1 MTVQEMFPSRP
12 RFEAVLPHE
21 LRGGAQLYVFT
32 EDWHYHSP
40 THGHGVIPAGFTT
53 DFASIPGFFRRYMDD
68 DDPRIL
74 LPALRHD
81 HRYTKQDIPRAEAD
95 AELEEGM
102 AACGARWD
110 QRKAVRLAVRLF
122 GGKHWKSP

>member
-1 MTVQEMFPSRP
+1 MTVQQMFPARP

-32 EDWHYHSP
+32 EEWAYNSP
-40 THGHGVIPAGFTT
+40 KYGSGVIPAGFTT

-68 DDPRIL
+68 DDPGIL
-74 LPALRHD
+74 CPSLRHD
-81 HRYTKQDIPRAEAD
+81 HRYSTRAIPRADAD
-95 AELEEGM
+95 DELAEGM

-110 QRKAVRLAVRLF
+110 QRKAVKLAVRLF
-122 GGKHWKSP
+122 GGSHWKSP